1 MNKEHTKGV
10 IWQREASLDT
20 LNQMAGAS
28 LLSHLGI
35 RFTGITAHSLEATMP
50 VDERTRQPFGLLHGG
65 AAVALAESLGSMAS
79 WLCSKPGA
87 SVVGTEI
94 NASHLRAVTEGDV
107 RGICQPL
114 HLGKRSQ
121 VWQTEI
127 VDSGGRCCCIARLTT
142 TIMQP

>member
-1 MNKEHTKGV
+1 MSRESKSSV
-10 IWQREASLDT
+10 IWQREASLDA
-20 LNQMAGAS
+20 LNQMADAS

-35 RFTGITAHSLEATMP
+35 RFTGITARSLEATLP
-50 VDERTRQPFGLLHGG
+50 VDARTRQPFGLLHGG
-65 AAVALAESLGSMAS
+65 AAVVLAESLGSMAS

-114 HLGKRSQ
+114 HLGTRSQ

-127 VDSGGRCCCIARLTT
+127 VDSHGRCCCIARLTT